1 MPVNEGLTDVIN
13 ILFSLFLTKPVKIIF
28 VVFANICNKI
38 EQYSK
43 VFRKIPDIKI
53 TSLERVCIMEFENL
67 KNENIII
74 EIRALIDESDD
85 LDDIDGYCQ
94 FMREMIL
101 NTSGLN

>member
-1 MPVNEGLTDVIN
+1 MDFDE
-13 ILFSLFLTKPVKIIF
+13 
-28 VVFANICNKI
+28 
-38 EQYSK
+38 
-43 VFRKIPDIKI
+43 
-53 TSLERVCIMEFENL
+53 L
-67 KNENIII
+67 KNENLII